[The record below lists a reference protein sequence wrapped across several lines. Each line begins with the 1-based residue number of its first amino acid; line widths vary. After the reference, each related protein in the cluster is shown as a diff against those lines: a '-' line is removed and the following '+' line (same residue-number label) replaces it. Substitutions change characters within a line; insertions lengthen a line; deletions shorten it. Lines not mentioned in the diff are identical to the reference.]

1 MQIIFRDFP
10 LPFHN
15 NAQGASEAA
24 QCAHEQGKFW
34 AYHDLLFENQRA
46 LTLDQLKEH
55 AAKVELDT
63 EQFNTCLDSG
73 KYTADVNRD
82 HQEGES
88 LGVSGTPAFFINGR
102 FISGAQPY
110 EKFQQIIEEELQFS
124 GGS

>member
-1 MQIIFRDFP
+1 M
-10 LPFHN
+10 
-15 NAQGASEAA
+15 
-24 QCAHEQGKFW
+24 
-34 AYHDLLFENQRA
+34 LFENQRA

-55 AAKVELDT
+55 AVKVELDT
-63 EQFNTCLDSG
+63 ERFNACLDSG

-102 FISGAQPY
+102 FLSGAQPY
-110 EKFQQIIEEELQFS
+110 ERFQQVIEEELQFS